1 MGPVERTACHEIPF
15 EGLHI
20 PVFVLLRV
28 VKAQLEIKSGL
39 EGSRDPASKG
49 SIIRHLSTVLCL
61 C

>member
-1 MGPVERTACHEIPF
+1 MHSDMGPVERTACHEIPF

-39 EGSRDPASKG
+39 EGSRRS
-49 SIIRHLSTVLCL
+49 C
-61 C
+61 